1 MLKDQNIPEK
11 REFEMVKIWPDLPCR
26 CLKKNILHWLR
37 TVSSQHLLFSS
48 SRREGREK
56 RGERSSI
63 QEDINIYR
71 MWVLLPV
78 RLQLLQLFGHHLVL
92 TNGFVI
98 HPSPLVHSQ
107 QPGHLCPKAPASHWM
122 TGRTKQG
129 WLMLLR
135 SQILISRWFVLPPS
149 VLCRD
154 GRGSQKLFLCL
165 EPNKE
170 LTCPAEC
177 VLWSVGTWGG
187 QSISWFHEADWNT
200 ITQQAR
206 GSSPLRL
213 PSHLCFLGTI
223 ITAGDFRLQLGWTQ
237 VQSYQGVS
245 DILG

>member
-1 MLKDQNIPEK
+1 MLKDQDIPEMKGFEK
-11 REFEMVKIWPDLPCR
+11 RIKFSQDMTR
-26 CLKKNILHWLR
+26 S
-37 TVSSQHLLFSS
+37 SSQASEKEYPSLPQDCVFTASS
-48 SRREGREK
+48 FFQLQK
-56 RGERSSI
+56 RGEREESR
-63 QEDINIYR
+63 EELHPRGHHIYR

-92 TNGFVI
+92 TTGSVI

-122 TGRTKQG
+122 IGRTKQG
-129 WLMLLR
+129 WLTLLR
-135 SQILISRWFVLPPS
+135 SQILIPRWFVLPPS
-149 VLCRD
+149 VVCRD

-165 EPNKE
+165 EPKKE

-177 VLWSVGTWGG
+177 VLWSVGTSWG

-213 PSHLCFLGTI
+213 PSHLCFLGTTI
-223 ITAGDFRLQLGWTQ
+223 IAGDFRLQLRWT
-237 VQSYQGVS
+237 
-245 DILG
+245 